1 VEQYRAQYQ
10 QALEQLAA
18 QNPNVPITQT
28 SNRGAVESDSATVLN
43 AEAAIAGAQYD
54 YDSSVAKLR
63 QSEADNR
70 KSQADLLRYK
80 ELAGKHEIALSE
92 YDQYVAAAAS
102 QQAAVEAGR
111 AAAESSRK
119 MVDARRAQLSEQ
131 ESKLREDTQNAPR
144 QVAIRQANIKSQA
157 ANAASAKAQL
167 DMALLNLSYCHI
179 VSPVDGI
186 ASQRSAEIGGRVSVG
201 QQLVVIAQTENVW
214 ATADFK
220 ETQLGKM
227 RVGQRATVAVDAL
240 SESFA
245 GAVQYMPAA
254 TGDRTSL
261 FPPENAT
268 GNYVKVVQR
277 LPVRISFNPGQRDL
291 YRVRPGM
298 SVEVTVQLDGKA
310 GKDKKS
316 VSSAQDAR
324 R

>member
-1 VEQYRAQYQ
+1 
-10 QALEQLAA
+10 
-18 QNPNVPITQT
+18 
-28 SNRGAVESDSATVLN
+28 
-43 AEAAIAGAQYD
+43 
-54 YDSSVAKLR
+54 
-63 QSEADNR
+63 
-70 KSQADLLRYK
+70 
-80 ELAGKHEIALSE
+80 
-92 YDQYVAAAAS
+92 
-102 QQAAVEAGR
+102 
-111 AAAESSRK
+111 

-144 QVAIRQANIKSQA
+144 QVAIRQANIKSEA

-167 DMALLNLSYCHI
+167 DTALLNLSYCHI

-186 ASQRSAEIGGRVSVG
+186 ASQRSAEVGGRVSVG
-201 QQLVVIAQTENVW
+201 QQLVVIAQIANAW

-227 RVGQRATVAVDAL
+227 RVGQAASVAVDAL
-240 SESFA
+240 NESFA
-245 GAVQYMPAA
+245 ATVEYMPAA

-291 YRVRPGM
+291 NRVRPGM
-298 SVEVTVQLDGKA
+298 SVEVTVQLNGKA
-310 GKDKKS
+310 GRDEKS
-316 VSSAQDAR
+316 VPSGQDAR

>member
-1 VEQYRAQYQ
+1 
-10 QALEQLAA
+10 
-18 QNPNVPITQT
+18 
-28 SNRGAVESDSATVLN
+28 
-43 AEAAIAGAQYD
+43 
-54 YDSSVAKLR
+54 
-63 QSEADNR
+63 
-70 KSQADLLRYK
+70 
-80 ELAGKHEIALSE
+80 
-92 YDQYVAAAAS
+92 
-102 QQAAVEAGR
+102 
-111 AAAESSRK
+111 
-119 MVDARRAQLSEQ
+119 M
-131 ESKLREDTQNAPR
+131 
-144 QVAIRQANIKSQA
+144 
-157 ANAASAKAQL
+157 
-167 DMALLNLSYCHI
+167 
-179 VSPVDGI
+179 
-186 ASQRSAEIGGRVSVG
+186 
-201 QQLVVIAQTENVW
+201 VIAQTENVW